1 MHPVV
6 DKNNGNLLD
15 VSLEQRRVIQ
25 DRPLDQGD
33 IGKIGEHP
41 GDNLT
46 SGLAEVAVR
55 AAEEGDDGWHVSRL
69 DETPHSNTGTQHAP
83 SDHP

>member
-33 IGKIGEHP
+33 VGKIGEHP

-55 AAEEGDDGWHVSRL
+55 AAEEGDGGWHVSRL
-69 DETPHSNTGTQHAP
+69 EETPDSNTGTQHAH